1 MDDGTHF
8 PKIAYNQKV
17 LPLILE
23 ILMTD
28 SEQGANPADEIVP
41 IEKPVTGITPVEEPQ
56 AKLPESASKGPTLGE
71 RVKKVLLFLFRLIMV
86 LIILAAIA
94 VGISYSLPLLYQ
106 KYIQP
111 VRDNTVQLE
120 QLKTQVAESN
130 TTISDLQTS
139 LQAIQTEQAGNTES
153 LSNLDG
159 RMQTIE
165 EQVQKHTQTLVA
177 LEQMQNLAQ
186 EENKALSDDL
196 DRQIDLMKSMELL
209 SRARLFMYQ
218 SNFGLARQ
226 DVQIAHD
233 LLVTVQ
239 PTAPEDF
246 ADDLAEVINRLDLTL
261 SNLPGFPV
269 AASDDLDIAWQILL
283 AGLPEVQAAPA
294 TATPAP
300 AEVISTP
307 TPVPMLEPTATP

>member
-1 MDDGTHF
+1 
-8 PKIAYNQKV
+8 
-17 LPLILE
+17 
-23 ILMTD
+23 MTD
-28 SEQGANPADEIVP
+28 SEQDARPAEEIVP
-41 IEKPVTGITPVEEPQ
+41 VGTPTAEITPVEEPQ

-94 VGISYSLPLLYQ
+94 VAISYSLPLLYQ

-111 VRDNTVQLE
+111 VRDNSVQLA

-139 LQAIQTEQAGNTES
+139 LETIQTEQAGNTES

-186 EENKALSDDL
+186 EENKVLSDDL
-196 DRQIDLMKSMELL
+196 ARQIDLMKSMELL

-218 SNFGLARQ
+218 SNFGMARQ
-226 DVQIAHD
+226 DVQIARD
-233 LLVTVQ
+233 LLVTIQ

-300 AEVISTP
+300 AEVTSTP